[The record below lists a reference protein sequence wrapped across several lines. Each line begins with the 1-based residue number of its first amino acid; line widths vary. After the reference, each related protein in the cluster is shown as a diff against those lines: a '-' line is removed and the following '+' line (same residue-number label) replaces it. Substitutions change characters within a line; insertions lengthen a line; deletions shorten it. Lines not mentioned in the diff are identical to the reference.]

1 MSTSSA
7 LAQEIFNECNVFM
20 TGHFVYHSGR
30 HGNTYV
36 DKDALLA
43 YPRMIKVLCH
53 ELARRFAS
61 KDIQTVIAPAIGGVI
76 LSHRVADALHQLTGR
91 EVCSVYAE
99 EDVNGSFSIRK
110 TYHRHL
116 CAGQRTLVVDDV
128 LTTGASTRNVVNIV
142 RSLGGCVVGVG
153 ALCNRGYVTCDDLDN
168 VPRLVS
174 LLDISL
180 NTWAASECHLCK
192 QKVPINTEVGYG
204 REFLT
209 EQKRESKPDD
219 EGWVQSH
226 TVRNAQN

>member
-36 DKDALLA
+36 DKDALFA

-53 ELARRFAS
+53 ELARRFAN

-91 EVCSVYAE
+91 ETCSVYAE
-99 EDVNGSFSIRK
+99 EDVNESFSVRK

-116 CAGQRTLVVDDV
+116 CIGKRVLVVDDV
-128 LTTGASTRNVVNIV
+128 LTTGASARNIVNIV
-142 RSLGGCVVGVG
+142 RSFGGQVVGVG
-153 ALCNRGYVTCDDLDN
+153 ALCNRGYVTCDDLSN

-180 NTWAASECHLCK
+180 NTWKASECHLCA

-204 REFLT
+204 RGFLVT
-209 EQKRESKPDD
+209 EYERLKAEVATS
-219 EGWVQSH
+219 
-226 TVRNAQN
+226 